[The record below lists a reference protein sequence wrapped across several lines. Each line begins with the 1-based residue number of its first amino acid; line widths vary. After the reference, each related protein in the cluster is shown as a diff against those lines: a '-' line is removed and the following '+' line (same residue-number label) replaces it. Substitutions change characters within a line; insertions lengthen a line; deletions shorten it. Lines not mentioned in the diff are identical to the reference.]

1 MATSSWFGTCAKML
15 VACRVYHS
23 VTAWVALLKFRKVHV
38 VPLWLHC
45 SGGRGVRQEEFVWVG
60 AAAGPPHPESQGS
73 EGAASCP
80 SLGGTLGLGWPAAGL
95 VGSVLA
101 LTVTRLGLSTHT
113 HKAPATPI

>member
-15 VACRVYHS
+15 VACSVYHS

-45 SGGRGVRQEEFVWVG
+45 GGGAARGVPVG
-60 AAAGPPHPESQGS
+60 GGSCRAPHPDSQGS

-80 SLGGTLGLGWPAAGL
+80 SSGGTLVPGWPAAGP
-95 VGSVLA
+95 VGGVFA
-101 LTVTRLGLSTHT
+101 LIVTRLGLSTHT
-113 HKAPATPI
+113 HTASATPI

>member
-45 SGGRGVRQEEFVWVG
+45 GG
-60 AAAGPPHPESQGS
+60 
-73 EGAASCP
+73 
-80 SLGGTLGLGWPAAGL
+80 
-95 VGSVLA
+95 
-101 LTVTRLGLSTHT
+101 
-113 HKAPATPI
+113 

>member
-45 SGGRGVRQEEFVWVG
+45 SGGRGVR
-60 AAAGPPHPESQGS
+60 
-73 EGAASCP
+73 
-80 SLGGTLGLGWPAAGL
+80 
-95 VGSVLA
+95 
-101 LTVTRLGLSTHT
+101 
-113 HKAPATPI
+113 